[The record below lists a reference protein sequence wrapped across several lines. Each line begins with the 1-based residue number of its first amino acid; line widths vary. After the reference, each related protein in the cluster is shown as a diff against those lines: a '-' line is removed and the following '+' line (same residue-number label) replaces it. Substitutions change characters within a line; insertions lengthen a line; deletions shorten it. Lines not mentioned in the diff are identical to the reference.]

1 MNTATEIRTQIDYF
15 LSHLSLERL
24 KIAAEF
30 LADLAEHDRDEA
42 TQELLE
48 MPGFLES
55 FNRGKQDIAEGRL
68 VNWRSLR
75 NDV

>member
-1 MNTATEIRTQIDYF
+1 MNTATEIRTQIDHY

-30 LADLAEHDRDEA
+30 LADLADKDREEA
-42 TQELLE
+42 TQELLAI
-48 MPGFLES
+48 PGFIES
-55 FNRGKQDIAEGRL
+55 FDRGKQDIAKGRL
-68 VNWRSLR
+68 ADWRSLR